1 MSKDEN
7 QEEKDVDYEILPD
20 DVSEVNF
27 SFKIIVIG
35 DSAVG
40 KSSLTL
46 KGTKDH
52 FKDFYTPT
60 IGFEFLSFNIRIK
73 DKIVKLQIWDTCG
86 QEVYRSLISSFY
98 RNSSLAIIVYAIDD
112 QESFDNLESWLDEI
126 KSKTHPYLK
135 IFLIGNKEDLE
146 NEREV
151 DRAMAEELAK
161 DHNID
166 LFLETSA
173 KTGVNAKKLFV
184 KAAQILLENY
194 KDFAEFDT
202 RDSNA
207 SKDKSSITLSADD
220 NDNGNINYGETGP
233 DIDKKRKKKCGC

>member
-7 QEEKDVDYEILPD
+7 QEENDVDYEILSED
-20 DVSEVNF
+20 ISEVNF

-126 KSKTHPYLK
+126 KSQTHPYLK
-135 IFLIGNKEDLE
+135 IFLIGNKVDLE
-146 NEREV
+146 DKRV
-151 DRAMAEELAK
+151 IDKAVAEELVK
-161 DHNID
+161 DHKID

-173 KTGVNAKKLFV
+173 KTGYNAQKLFV
-184 KAAQILLENY
+184 KAAQILVENY
-194 KDFAEFDT
+194 KNFADIDP
-202 RDSNA
+202 RDSIT
-207 SKDKSSITLSADD
+207 SKDKSSITLTANDNANEGENDD
-220 NDNGNINYGETGP
+220 N
-233 DIDKKRKKKCGC
+233 DKKRKKKVNKI

>member
-1 MSKDEN
+1 MSNDEN
-7 QEEKDVDYEILPD
+7 QEEKDVEYEILPD
-20 DVSEVNF
+20 DVNEVNY

-98 RNSSLAIIVYAIDD
+98 RNSSLAIIVYAIDN

-126 KSKTHPYLK
+126 KSQTHPNLK
-135 IFLIGNKEDLE
+135 IFLIGNKVDLE
-146 NEREV
+146 DKRV
-151 DRAMAEELAK
+151 IDRAIAEELAK
-161 DHNID
+161 EHKID

-173 KTGVNAKKLFV
+173 KTGYNAQKIFV
-184 KAAQILLENY
+184 KAAQILVENY
-194 KDFAEFDT
+194 KDFANIDP
-202 RDSNA
+202 RDSIN
-207 SKDKSSITLSADD
+207 SKDKSSITLTANDNEKEGETDD
-220 NDNGNINYGETGP
+220 N
-233 DIDKKRKKKCGC
+233 DKKRKKKCGC